1 MTPLPLPRRQRSIR
15 RAVRRHR
22 RPLATLCTAGALWAG
37 LQAVAPPPAAT
48 APVAVAARDLAA
60 GAALSASDVRVVALP
75 PGAVPDGATAPSVGA
90 VLAAPVRRG
99 EPFTDVRLARGGP
112 ARPAGTV
119 LVTVRTADPAA
130 ALAVRPGD
138 RVDVLAGPS
147 PEQVPGTVGADPDA
161 PHKGTVEEATTIG
174 TGLLVLAVPGRPGA
188 DPAGLV
194 GARGAA
200 GAAGAA
206 GGDPAADDGA
216 GLLGAVGPADPE
228 LGAPG
233 VPAGLGGVDAAGVLV
248 VAADR
253 RAAARLAAAVGLRPL
268 SVVVVSR

>member
-1 MTPLPLPRRQRSIR
+1 VAPLPLPPRQRSIR

-99 EPFTDVRLARGGP
+99 EAFTDVRLARGGP

-147 PEQVPGTVGADPDA
+147 PEQVPGTVGADPEA
-161 PHKGTVEEATTIG
+161 PGKGTVEEATTVG

-194 GARGAA
+194 GAR

-233 VPAGLGGVDAAGVLV
+233 DPAGLGGVDAAGVLV

-253 RAAARLAAAVGLRPL
+253 RAAARLAAASGLRPL